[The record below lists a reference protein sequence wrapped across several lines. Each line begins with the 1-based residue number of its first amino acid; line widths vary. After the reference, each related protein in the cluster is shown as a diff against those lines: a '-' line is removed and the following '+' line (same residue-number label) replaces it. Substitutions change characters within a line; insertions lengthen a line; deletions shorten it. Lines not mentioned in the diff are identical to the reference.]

1 MRSVIQTLL
10 GVWLFGDILTVNRA
24 TSIMVILGGTMYYT
38 WAKHVESNMR
48 PSQHAAEVSLA
59 KSSEGEKISM
69 GLVDRERDLEAGS
82 SIAEDPEVMFEV
94 PDEEELRRDQDSK

>member
-1 MRSVIQTLL
+1 
-10 GVWLFGDILTVNRA
+10 
-24 TSIMVILGGTMYYT
+24 
-38 WAKHVESNMR
+38 
-48 PSQHAAEVSLA
+48 
-59 KSSEGEKISM
+59 M